1 MTSSVIFKAISQDFT
16 MCTCSIGKRVQLQQS
31 QSRWWDQTVE
41 MISCTRVFGKQ
52 MYRLK
57 LQAMQ

>member
-1 MTSSVIFKAISQDFT
+1 

-31 QSRWWDQTVE
+31 QSRWWDQMVE
-41 MISCTRVFGKQ
+41 MISCTRVGNGKQ

-57 LQAMQ
+57 LQAL